1 MSCQL
6 LLVDDEPNVPK
17 SIRRALRQEGY
28 QFHIANSGAQAL
40 DLLKNQSID
49 VILSDHRMPGMTGSE
64 LLTQVTQLYPD
75 IVNVML
81 SGQADMSA
89 VIDAVNDGNIYKF
102 LHKPWSNDALRS
114 TVAEAADIAK
124 QRQLSGKA
132 DIQSEHQ
139 FCLSI
144 PAELH
149 KDPMYLVLLEIRN
162 ASELRTQSDFE
173 QVQAAL
179 ISILEKCC
187 DANLGKALVPLQLLE
202 GNLFAGVHPQFD
214 AAETEAL
221 FLELGQQLT
230 TFEHL
235 RPTLAI
241 GYAGLSNNTDKSFK
255 DALNALTASLPGQAT
270 KFSESIGKRIHLRQ
284 SLESDMRLALPRN
297 EFFLE
302 LQPQVACRDN
312 TIRGVESLCRWIHPT
327 QGKISPEVFID
338 LAEQT
343 GFINRLGLWVVQQ
356 GCDTLKMLR
365 DQGIRDVRLSVNVS
379 PRQFSQRTWVSS
391 VLAFLESQEINPH
404 DLELEIT
411 ESSIMENASHA
422 LKIISELR
430 ERGVRIAMDDFGTG
444 HSSLGQINQLP
455 IDVLKLDRSLIVD
468 VETNERSRS
477 LLKNMLSLAHDLG
490 METIAEGVETAAQ
503 VELCTQYGCDLIQGY
518 FFYKP
523 MAIEAFTEIYPQT
536 RL

>member
-17 SIRRALRQEGY
+17 SIRRALRSEGY
-28 QFHIANSGAQAL
+28 QFHIASNGAEAL
-40 DLLKNQSID
+40 DLLKNQPVD

-64 LLTQVTQLYPD
+64 LLTHVTQLYPD

-102 LHKPWSNDALRS
+102 LHKPWTNDALRA

-124 QRQLSGKA
+124 QRQSSGRA
-132 DIQSEHQ
+132 EIQSQHQ
-139 FCLSI
+139 FCQSI

-149 KDPMYLVLLEIRN
+149 RDPMCLVLLETRN
-162 ASELRTQSDFE
+162 ASELRTQNDFNE
-173 QVQAAL
+173 FQTELVA
-179 ISILEKCC
+179 ILQECC
-187 DANLGKALVPLQLLE
+187 ETHLGKATVPLQQLE
-202 GNLFAGVHPQFD
+202 GNLFASVHLRFE
-214 AAETEAL
+214 ATKTEAL
-221 FLELGQQLT
+221 FLELGRQLA
-230 TFEHL
+230 TFAHL
-235 RPTLAI
+235 RPTLAL
-241 GYAGLSNNTDKSFK
+241 GYSDLSSEADNSFK

-270 KFSESIGKRIHLRQ
+270 KYSKSIGKRLHLRQ
-284 SLESDMRLALPRN
+284 SLEADMRFALPRK

-302 LQPQVACRDN
+302 LQPQVACEN
-312 TIRGVESLCRWIHPT
+312 KTIRGVESLCRWLHPT

-343 GFINRLGLWVVQQ
+343 GFINRLGLWIVQQ
-356 GCDTLKMLR
+356 GCETLKQLR
-365 DQGIRDVRLSVNVS
+365 ADGIHDVRLSVNVS
-379 PRQFSQRTWVSS
+379 PRQFSQRAWVDS
-391 VLAFLESQEINPH
+391 VLAFLEQQEVAPH

-422 LKIISELR
+422 LTIISELR

-468 VETNERSRS
+468 IESNERSRF

-523 MAIEAFTEIYPQT
+523 MAVDDFKELCHQT
-536 RL
+536 S